1 MPKGITERISMNLN
15 RSFGLALAL
24 ACVAQATVSQTALE
38 PKESPAQLRA
48 RLQQKTSQTLSP
60 ENPGYGKSGPVVMAA
75 PAAHP
80 ANPVAA
86 PSKEERLANWR
97 DLPALEAYRLFKEL
111 GRELPT
117 ELALQVNASMT
128 VNVYNESLRQ
138 AGGSPMT
145 AVPIPYTNPGDSYSD
160 SGNTIVLSNYLSN
173 VPYNYNNNSCI
184 NTYGFYGN
192 DAWYTFT
199 LYAPTQVSADLCSGG
214 YNYDTLLGIFNTSL
228 DMVASN
234 DDACGI
240 LQSSLSCCLEAGT
253 YFVVVDGF
261 GGSAGT
267 YTLDVGFNNC
277 PASPTPTRGG
287 ADAFGY
293 TWTITGDSQ
302 DTPFEWQDIST
313 IGTAVTLGD
322 DDYTITPIAIPFA
335 FPFYGLDYNQV
346 YIGSNGLVGFDP
358 LGLWSFGNTG
368 LPNSGSPNALIAAF
382 WDDLLPGGGGTIHYL
397 SDPYYGRLYI
407 QYTGVPAFGDG
418 GLYTFQI
425 VLNKGG
431 DVVIHYLDMQ
441 DDDLSQATVG
451 IENPDG
457 TDGLTANFDGN
468 GAAIGDL
475 KTVHFHYPSAT
486 SGSDLAGYSWTTS
499 NAPNGPA
506 FGFYD
511 ISWAT
516 DLNISFDDTY
526 VAQALPFAF
535 PFYGVDYSTVYVT
548 SNGLLSFSEN
558 GNSSFGNDALPSAVF
573 PNNMICAFWDDLDP
587 GFGGTVRY
595 LDESY
600 QNRVIFQWNAV
611 AHNGD
616 YITNNYVS
624 HFTFQAIL
632 YRDGTID
639 LNYRDMS
646 GYYTGSA
653 TVGLENADGTIGL
666 LATFEGSGAS
676 TMDGTTIRFRTP
688 QPRPTRGGPSAG
700 YEWANSLD
708 PAGPEYLFTD
718 ISGTGINL
726 GLSGDDQTVVTSLP
740 FAFPWFGGLHDQVSV
755 CSNGWISFDTG
766 AVAYFSN
773 EFIPYAFSVNN
784 MICAF
789 WDDLY
794 LPFGGQVYY
803 QDDSANGRVIF
814 QWNQVPHISG
824 TDGPYTFQVMLYT
837 NGEIYLNYGDMG
849 ATVFYGVTSATVG
862 VENADG
868 SAGLQVNAFNAGG
881 LIANGVTVAI
891 APVYR
896 KPAAITDL
904 RIVQDAVT
912 NGQPFLYHYE
922 WSPVTTDINGNYPVR
937 GILRLLLHLRP
948 EPLCPVPL
956 GLVLLGGFTRTEH
969 ANRLPL
975 HRRLRRAH
983 RRRGQ

>member
-1 MPKGITERISMNLN
+1 MNPT

-48 RLQQKTSQTLSP
+48 RLQQKTSQALSP
-60 ENPGYGKSGPVVMAA
+60 ENPGYGKNGPVVMAT

-80 ANPVAA
+80 ANPVAS
-86 PSKEERLANWR
+86 PSKEERMANWR

-111 GRELPT
+111 GREMPA
-117 ELALQVNASMT
+117 ELALQVNASTT
-128 VNVYNESLRQ
+128 VNVYDESLRQ

-173 VPYNYNNNSCI
+173 VPYSNTPCI
-184 NTYGFYGN
+184 GTYGFYGN

-199 LYAPTQVSADLCSGG
+199 LTAPTQVSADLCAGA
-214 YNYDTLLGIFNTSL
+214 YNFDTLLGIFNTSL

-253 YFVVVDGF
+253 YYVVVDGF
-261 GGSAGT
+261 GGMAGT
-267 YTLDVGFNNC
+267 YTLNVGFNNC
-277 PASPTPTRGG
+277 AASPTPTRGG

-293 TWTITGDSQ
+293 TWTITGDEQ
-302 DTPFEWQDIST
+302 ATPFEWQDISA

-322 DDYTITPIAIPFA
+322 DDNTATPISIPFI
-335 FPFYGLDYNQV
+335 FPYYGVDFSEV

-358 LGLWSFGNTG
+358 TNLYFLSNTNLPDG
-368 LPNSGSPNALIAAF
+368 FAPNSLIAAF
-382 WDDLLPGGGGTIHYL
+382 WDDLNPAAGGSIHTF
-397 SDPYYGRLYI
+397 SDPFYGRFFI
-407 QYTGVPAFGDG
+407 QYTGVPAFGSG

-451 IENPDG
+451 IESPDG
-457 TDGLTANFDGN
+457 TDGLTVNFNGT

-475 KTVHFHYPSAT
+475 KTVHFHYPSVT

-499 NAPNGPA
+499 NAPGGPA

-511 ISWAT
+511 ISWTA
-516 DLNISFDDTY
+516 DLNISLDDTY

-535 PFYGVDYSTVYVT
+535 PFYGAEYTSVFVG
-548 SNGLLSFSEN
+548 SNGLLTFTESGAN
-558 GNSSFGNDALPSAVF
+558 VYNNNALPSASS

-587 GFGGTVRY
+587 EEGGTVHY
-595 LDESY
+595 LDDSY
-600 QNRVIFQWNAV
+600 LNRVIFQWEAV

-616 YITNNYVS
+616 YITENYVS
-624 HFTFQAIL
+624 HLTFQAIL

-646 GYYTGSA
+646 GNYTGSA

-666 LATFEGSGAS
+666 QATFEGSGAS

-726 GLSGDDQTVVTSLP
+726 GLTGDDQTVVTRPALRVPLVRQPAQPGERVQQRLGFLRHGST
-740 FAFPWFGGLHDQVSV
+740 GLLHQR
-755 CSNGWISFDTG
+755 
-766 AVAYFSN
+766 
-773 EFIPYAFSVNN
+773 
-784 MICAF
+784 
-789 WDDLY
+789 
-794 LPFGGQVYY
+794 
-803 QDDSANGRVIF
+803 DDSQHGHC
-814 QWNQVPHISG
+814 QQH
-824 TDGPYTFQVMLYT
+824 
-837 NGEIYLNYGDMG
+837 
-849 ATVFYGVTSATVG
+849 
-862 VENADG
+862 
-868 SAGLQVNAFNAGG
+868 
-881 LIANGVTVAI
+881 
-891 APVYR
+891 
-896 KPAAITDL
+896 DL
-904 RIVQDAVT
+904 RV
-912 NGQPFLYHYE
+912 
-922 WSPVTTDINGNYPVR
+922 
-937 GILRLLLHLRP
+937 
-948 EPLCPVPL
+948 L
-956 GLVLLGGFTRTEH
+956 G
-969 ANRLPL
+969 
-975 HRRLRRAH
+975 
-983 RRRGQ
+983 